1 MMIETTLL
9 NYLDAAL
16 SVPVVME
23 EPESPPES
31 YVVLQK
37 TGSSRTDRIRAA
49 TFAIRSYGP
58 SLYEAARLNAD
69 VVELVLGMT
78 PADGV
83 FGAEL
88 ISDYEYTDTTTKQY
102 RYQAVLQIYY

>member
-1 MMIETTLL
+1 MIETILL

-16 SVPVVME
+16 EVPVVME
-23 EPESPPES
+23 EPESPPEA

-37 TGSSRTDRIRAA
+37 TGSTLRDQLRSA
-49 TFAIRSYGP
+49 TFAIQSYGAT
-58 SLYEAARLNAD
+58 LYDAASLNAD
-69 VVELVLGMT
+69 VVQLVLAMNA
-78 PADGV
+78 ADGV

-88 ISDYEYTDTTTKQY
+88 NSDYEYTNTTTKQY